1 MASDTLSGLL
11 EAVKRPS
18 ANLTENA
25 NFAFLGVGAWGGG
38 VGGRGAKWHLEF

>member
-18 ANLTENA
+18 ANLTENG
-25 NFAFLGVGAWGGG
+25 NFSLGGGGGGG
-38 VGGRGAKWHLEF
+38 VKWYFEI